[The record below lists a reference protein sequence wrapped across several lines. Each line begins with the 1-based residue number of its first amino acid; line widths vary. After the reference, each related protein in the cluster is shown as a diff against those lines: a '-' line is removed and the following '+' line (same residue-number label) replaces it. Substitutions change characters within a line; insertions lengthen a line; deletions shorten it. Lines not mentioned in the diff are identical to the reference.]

1 MKKPISSFIA
11 AAVLGLAAVSATAVE
26 VAGVKLEDAT
36 KVGGKDLVLSG
47 AGVRVKVFFKV
58 YALGVYLQEKKTRA
72 ADVFAAPGP
81 KRFKIVMMRELSGEE
96 VGSSFMGA
104 LDKNLDSG
112 EKVKLA
118 AELRKFSDTFKSLSG
133 VKKGDVILGDW
144 VPGTGTV
151 LTLNGKPMTEA
162 MPEPLF
168 YNALLRIWLGE
179 KPADDD
185 LKEDLLGQ

>member
-1 MKKPISSFIA
+1 M
-11 AAVLGLAAVSATAVE
+11 
-26 VAGVKLEDAT
+26 
-36 KVGGKDLVLSG
+36 
-47 AGVRVKVFFKV
+47 
-58 YALGVYLQEKKTRA
+58 
-72 ADVFAAPGP
+72 
-81 KRFKIVMMRELSGEE
+81 
-96 VGSSFMGA
+96 
-104 LDKNLDSG
+104 
-112 EKVKLA
+112 
-118 AELRKFSDTFKSLSG
+118 
-133 VKKGDVILGDW
+133 ILGDW